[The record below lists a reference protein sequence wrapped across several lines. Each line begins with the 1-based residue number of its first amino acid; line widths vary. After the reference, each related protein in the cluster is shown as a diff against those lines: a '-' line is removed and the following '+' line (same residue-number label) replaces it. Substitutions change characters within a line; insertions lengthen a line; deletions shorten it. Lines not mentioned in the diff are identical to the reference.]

1 MHPGGGKNFVING
14 LKRIINT
21 LKCEKLQLRYGDTQK
36 YFFSQRVVNKWNSL
50 PDNVKS
56 HQLFNLFKNNLDNFL
71 SET

>member
-1 MHPGGGKNFVING
+1 MKNCNLDTVIPGNI
-14 LKRIINT
+14 
-21 LKCEKLQLRYGDTQK
+21 
-36 YFFSQRVVNKWNSL
+36 FSQMVANKWNSL

>member
-1 MHPGGGKNFVING
+1 M
-14 LKRIINT
+14 
-21 LKCEKLQLRYGDTQK
+21 
-36 YFFSQRVVNKWNSL
+36 FFSQMVVNKWNSL